1 MKMKILLI
9 FLLLMNAAQ
18 ADPFPKGKF
27 ATGKKVFEQADC
39 KGCHIEMVGGDGS
52 EIFTR
57 PERKVLDPTTL
68 IKQLKIHVSKSG
80 VDISA
85 QDEINLAAYLNKL
98 YYKFP

>member
-9 FLLLMNAAQ
+9 LLLLINTAQ

-39 KGCHIEMVGGDGS
+39 KGCHIEIVGGDGS

-57 PERKVLDPTTL
+57 PDRKVLNPTTL
-68 IKQLKIHVSKSG
+68 IKHLKICDSKSA
-80 VDISA
+80 VDILP